1 MTNGDIAAG
10 ACREAGKW
18 REKTLRPNEECAP
31 VRSAEEAALF
41 AELER
46 GRCVVCGAAAEHRVK
61 VRLHKVAGE
70 KREWLIKTTT
80 YYNNAVVRAGLCG
93 EHYYKAVLQ
102 DWIFAGIILL
112 TIPSVIA
119 VLYFNWESGGDNEQ
133 LLLVGVL
140 GGGIGFLILFG
151 ALASWFRGHFPG
163 TSCVWHHG
171 PLARLAVIG
180 WKKGTAPLDVD
191 SKV

>member
-1 MTNGDIAAG
+1 MNDIPTG
-10 ACREAGKW
+10 AYVGLGRW
-18 REKTLRPNEECAP
+18 LNEKLNPHKECAP
-31 VRSAEEAALF
+31 VRSAEEEALF

-46 GRCVVCGAAAEHRVK
+46 GRCVVCGAHAEHRVK

-119 VLYFNWESGGDNEQ
+119 VLYFNWESGGDWWEKNQE
-133 LLLVGVL
+133 LILAGGL
-140 GGGIGFLILFG
+140 GGGFFFLILFRS
-151 ALASWFRGHFPG
+151 LASWFRDHHPG
-163 TSCVWHHG
+163 TSCVWRQG
-171 PLARLAVIG
+171 PLASLAAIG
-180 WKKGTAPLDVD
+180 WKKGKAPIET
-191 SKV
+191 